1 MIHHRPMLRAD
12 GLGYDFPG
20 VFYSNTFERTGESE
34 ARVVNILSGPDVDSF
49 TKAVWYNGAWVSEVR
64 SPHTLYSEYATY
76 RLDDLTVTHSLE
88 EEGTATERNIWEYSV
103 KWDPAHCTARPFL
116 ITQLCANDQIILSKE
131 ILSFVWQDGASS
143 LTIPKGQ
150 VVARGEVFA
159 LEEAVASILEF
170 VVDKQMTRNGEIRV
184 AEPDPYY
191 HFKVFMTQATLQSVK
206 RERRSGIMIAALVGA
221 LARLKKSDDPAGSQV
236 LGEMAARLQR
246 QNVPTWMDE
255 DYDPAQAATCLE
267 AFMLLPEGMEE

>member
-1 MIHHRPMLRAD
+1 MIHRPMLRAD

-20 VFYSNTFERTGESE
+20 VSYRNTFERTGESE
-34 ARVVNILSGPDVDSF
+34 ARVVNILSGPDVGPF
-49 TKAVWYNGAWVSEVR
+49 TRAVWDNGSWVSEIR

-76 RLDDLTVTHSLE
+76 RLDDLAVTHSLE
-88 EEGTATERNIWEYSV
+88 EEGTDAERSIWEYPV

-116 ITQLCANDQIILSKE
+116 ITQLCAHGQIILSKE
-131 ILSFVWQDGASS
+131 MLSFVWQDGASS
-143 LTIPKGQ
+143 LTIPPGR

-184 AEPDPYY
+184 ADPDPYY

-221 LARLKKSDDPAGSQV
+221 LARLKKSDDPASSQV

>member
-1 MIHHRPMLRAD
+1 MIHRPMLRAD
-12 GLGYDFPG
+12 GLGYDFPD
-20 VFYSNTFERTGESE
+20 VSYRNTFERTGESE
-34 ARVVNILSGPDVDSF
+34 ARVVNILSGPDAGPF
-49 TKAVWYNGAWVSEVR
+49 TRAVWDNGSWVSEIR

-76 RLDDLTVTHSLE
+76 RLDDLAVTHSLE
-88 EEGTATERNIWEYSV
+88 EEGTDAERSIWEYPV

-116 ITQLCANDQIILSKE
+116 ITQLCAHGQIILSKE
-131 ILSFVWQDGASS
+131 MLSFVWQDGASS
-143 LTIPKGQ
+143 LTIPPGR

-184 AEPDPYY
+184 ADPDPYY

-221 LARLKKSDDPAGSQV
+221 LARLKKSDDPASSQV